1 MGASSSDGGGPRR
14 ADALALPVW
23 LTAAAVSLLPF
34 AFNTSPWDAVMFHVP
49 GNQGNWWH
57 AAAGAPFFL
66 AYPMIAL
73 RLWAWSVRRP
83 LPVAMC
89 RGVWGLALLSIAGTT
104 AVEAPFLLH
113 LAGTSEWQRFVV
125 LGLGF
130 GIVICSLSVLL
141 LRRSRIAPLS
151 ACIAGLET
159 AYLANASLCLIVYAA
174 ATGSAW
180 SRIGWWISLVLLWP
194 IGMELAWLLAGALS
208 RRAVRGSAELL
219 RP

>member
-14 ADALALPVW
+14 ADAFALLVW
-23 LTAAAVSLLPF
+23 LTAAANAFLPF
-34 AFNTSPWDAVMFHVP
+34 ALNTSPWDAVMFHVP

-83 LPVAMC
+83 LPAAV
-89 RGVWGLALLSIAGTT
+89 RRSVWGLALLSIAGTT

-141 LRRSRIAPLS
+141 LRRSRIAPIS
-151 ACIAGLET
+151 ACIAGIET
-159 AYLANASLCLIVYAA
+159 AYLANASLCLVIYAA
-174 ATGSAW
+174 ATGDAW
-180 SRIGWWISLVLLWP
+180 SRIGWWISMVLIWP
-194 IGMELAWLLAGALS
+194 IGMELAWLLSEAVWGMP
-208 RRAVRGSAELL
+208 VRGSVEAA
-219 RP
+219 